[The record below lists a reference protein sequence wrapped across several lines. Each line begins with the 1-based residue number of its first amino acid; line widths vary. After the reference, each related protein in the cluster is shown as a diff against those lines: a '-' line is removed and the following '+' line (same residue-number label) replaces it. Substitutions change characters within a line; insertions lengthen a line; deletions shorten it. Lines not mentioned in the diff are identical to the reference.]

1 MEKVEA
7 LLDAIQQFTTQGVD
21 LTNVDT
27 TGADREQQR
36 RATAAAL
43 ASLKAAVTARDG
55 APLDEPAVRAAL
67 LALAAGCTHDPPN
80 AADDAEGLDG
90 GAVRLA
96 PAVVVNQ
103 AVVAMA
109 QGPAYLAALLG
120 HEPLASDALD
130 CLVVVCRHSVE
141 CRDAFP
147 PQGMA
152 VLAKILSVQ
161 AELGA
166 KLLSEGPA
174 AAAPAGASALNDAAV
189 APPAAAA
196 PAGGTA
202 PRGLAVA
209 VATGTYSLAAGRAW
223 VYTSAALAAAPAANA
238 PAVGLPVSDAAR
250 GRGQQSAAFLAA
262 RSLCFKCCLAVHVL
276 ALRTE
281 NNKQGFVRK
290 EAGGLPALHLALKVP
305 PCVRL

>member
-1 MEKVEA
+1 
-7 LLDAIQQFTTQGVD
+7 
-21 LTNVDT
+21 
-27 TGADREQQR
+27 
-36 RATAAAL
+36 
-43 ASLKAAVTARDG
+43 
-55 APLDEPAVRAAL
+55 
-67 LALAAGCTHDPPN
+67 
-80 AADDAEGLDG
+80 
-90 GAVRLA
+90 
-96 PAVVVNQ
+96 
-103 AVVAMA
+103 
-109 QGPAYLAALLG
+109 
-120 HEPLASDALD
+120 LASDALD

-223 VYTSAALAAAPAANA
+223 VYTSAALAAAPAAAPAANA
-238 PAVGLPVSDAAR
+238 PAVGSPVSDAAS
-250 GRGQQSAAFLAA
+250 GRGQRSAAFLAA
-262 RSLCFKCCLAVHVL
+262 RSLCFKCCLAVHAL